1 MHYNLVKRNMP
12 MNVKREFSHPL
23 KFAALLLLCVG
34 MASLPSLAAEAKAEA
49 TKATAGQSASGDA
62 EELAQL
68 KERVRLARLK
78 AKEEAKAARGKTGK
92 KTKAQ
97 TIVEAKEAQAEA
109 KDTKQGAVQEA
120 QAAKPKEEA
129 VVAQVATAV
138 AQAVPVAEQAA
149 PIALEQT
156 APLAEPVSL
165 RFDINSYKLEG
176 ATLLT
181 QAEIDAAVAP
191 FTGKDKDFTDVQ
203 RALEAVED
211 AYSSRG
217 FSAVRVV
224 LPEQELEK
232 GTVRL
237 QVMESRFGKVTV
249 KDNRFVS
256 EANALNALPSVR
268 SGGVPKSK
276 QISHELR
283 FANENPARLLNVV
296 LKAGEKENEVDADVV
311 VTDAKPATWGL
322 TMDNTGTTETG
333 RARLGF
339 SYRHA
344 NVFDADHVAS
354 LQYQTSPS
362 HANRVTVLSGSYKIP
377 LYQLGDSV
385 EFTGG
390 YSNVNAILGG
400 LDAVKGGGST
410 FGAHYNHPLEKMGG
424 IEPLVTFGLDWRE
437 FTAVYFNNTLL
448 TPKIVVTPLSVAYSA
463 QGKLDK
469 SEVGFNAAFSN
480 NLPGAHKGTV
490 TDFASYSAITGST
503 VNARYKVLR
512 YGANYAQ
519 PFGGDWKFRIALNGQ
534 YSPDTLIQGEQIRLG
549 GADAVRGFSE
559 GSVGSDKGLR
569 WNMEGYTPDFGKGDF
584 KTQGLVFFDTGETRS
599 SAGARSSIS
608 SAGFGLRG
616 SFTERYSLRLDAARI
631 INADTD
637 PVQRVGDWRA
647 HFSLLATF

>member
-1 MHYNLVKRNMP
+1 
-12 MNVKREFSHPL
+12 MNVKRKFFHPV
-23 KFAALLLLCVG
+23 KFAVLLLCTG
-34 MASLPSLAAEAKAEA
+34 MFFSPSFAAGAKAEA
-49 TKATAGQSASGDA
+49 VKVTAEQAAQGDA

-78 AKEEAKAARGKTGK
+78 AKQEAKAAHGKTGK
-92 KTKAQ
+92 KPQAQTAGETKA
-97 TIVEAKEAQAEA
+97 AKLKAKQEAQAEA
-109 KDTKQGAVQEA
+109 NATKQKAMQEA
-120 QAAKPKEEA
+120 QAAKLKDET
-129 VVAQVATAV
+129 VVAQAAPVVEQAAPVV
-138 AQAVPVAEQAA
+138 AQAVPVAIDQAV
-149 PIALEQT
+149 
-156 APLAEPVSL
+156 PLAEPVSL
-165 RFDINSYKLEG
+165 RFDINGYNLEG

-191 FTGKDKDFTDVQ
+191 FTGKGKDFTDVQ
-203 RALEAVED
+203 RALEAVEE
-211 AYSSRG
+211 AYSSHG

-232 GTVRL
+232 GTVRF
-237 QVMESRFGKVTV
+237 QVMESRFGKVKV
-249 KDNRFVS
+249 KDNHFVS
-256 EANALNALPSVR
+256 EANVLNALPSVR

-276 QISHELR
+276 QISHDLR

-296 LKAGEKENEVDADVV
+296 LKAGEKENEVDADVI
-311 VTDAKPATWGL
+311 VTDVKPSTWGL

-333 RARLGF
+333 RARLGL

-362 HANRVTVLSGSYKIP
+362 HTNRVTVLSGSYKIP

-424 IEPLVTFGLDWRE
+424 IEPLVTLALDWRE
-437 FTAVYFNNTLL
+437 FTPVYFNNTLL
-448 TPKIVVTPLSVAYSA
+448 TPKIAVTPLSVAYSA

-469 SEVGFNAAFSN
+469 SEVGFNAAFST

-503 VNARYKVLR
+503 VKARYQVLR
-512 YGANYAQ
+512 YGASYAQ
-519 PFGGDWKFRIALNGQ
+519 PFSGDWKLRIALNGQ
-534 YSPDTLIQGEQIRLG
+534 YSPNTLIQGEQIRLG

-569 WNMEGYTPDFGKGDF
+569 WNLEGYTPDFGKGDF
-584 KTQGLVFFDTGETRS
+584 KTQALVFFDTGETRS
-599 SAGARSSIS
+599 AAGVRSSIS

-616 SFTERYSLRLDAARI
+616 SFTEQYSLRLDVAHI

-637 PVQRVGDWRA
+637 PLQRVGDWRA